1 MIRWNERFCAVT
13 KMEYMANLKTVALST
28 VPVPDRIGSMV
39 GVKDA
44 RIIGPVT
51 PASPVY
57 TV

>member
-1 MIRWNERFCAVT
+1 
-13 KMEYMANLKTVALST
+13 MEYMANLKTVALST

-44 RIIGPVT
+44 RIIGLVT